1 MIWLILDAP
10 EHPARPKGETRFM
23 KHDLRSIV
31 HRSTHALEAVIGF
44 LLTIAVIL
52 AVIGVVVTSSPIE
65 LLHNPE
71 IISDYI
77 HIAATVVLAIEFVN
91 MLCTHTLDSVVEVV
105 LMVVARQMIV
115 NHGTPVENLIC
126 CVSIALLFVVRK
138 FLFVSY
144 LDKID
149 YHDTLLHEVAHLF
162 HKSKEREE
170 PAKAEDEANEKE
182 TASHH

>member
-1 MIWLILDAP
+1 
-10 EHPARPKGETRFM
+10 M

-31 HRSTHALEAVIGF
+31 HRSIHVLEAVIGF

-52 AVIGVVVTSSPIE
+52 SVIGVVIHTNPSA
-65 LLHNPE
+65 LLSDPDV
-71 IISDYI
+71 ISDYI
-77 HIAATVVLAIEFVN
+77 HAAATIVLAIEFVN

-138 FLFVSY
+138 FLFVSS
-144 LDKID
+144 LDKL
-149 YHDTLLHEVAHLF
+149 HHSHHSLLHDVADLF
-162 HKSKEREE
+162 HKPSVNEE
-170 PAKAEDEANEKE
+170 PVEEEEE
-182 TASHH
+182 TRDTVHH